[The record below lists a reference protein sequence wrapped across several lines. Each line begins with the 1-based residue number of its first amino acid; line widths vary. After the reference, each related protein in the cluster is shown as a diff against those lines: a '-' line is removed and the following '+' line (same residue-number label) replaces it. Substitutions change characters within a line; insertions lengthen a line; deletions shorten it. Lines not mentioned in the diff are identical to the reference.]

1 MKNIRIEKLSNAYT
15 IRRLT
20 DADVPMLYAWM
31 LRNDQYFRYCG
42 GNRIL
47 HTPPPLCILYRKGGL
62 FMAVYQNGIDVSR
75 YQGNINWGR
84 VAAAG
89 KQFAIV
95 RVGSSNSGG
104 LYVDPYFLQN
114 VNGAK
119 AAGLRVGAYYYTYA
133 RTRAAVANELT
144 TFLNVMQ
151 GLQLE
156 YPVFVDVEDASLTSL
171 GRAELTSL
179 VQYAMDILYQR
190 KWYAGWYS
198 YTNYINSNLNAAAL
212 SRYPLWVADYRATLG
227 YNGSYAMWQ
236 YTGSGVVNG
245 ISGACDLN
253 RSYRDFLPEIQAGGY
268 NNYGASGPSMEV
280 VAGQRLVVFNARCEY
295 FYSANFNDVVGYL
308 PLGSY

>member
-1 MKNIRIEKLSNAYT
+1 MA
-15 IRRLT
+15 
-20 DADVPMLYAWM
+20 
-31 LRNDQYFRYCG
+31 
-42 GNRIL
+42 
-47 HTPPPLCILYRKGGL
+47 L
-62 FMAVYQNGIDVSR
+62 FQVGIDVSR
-75 YQGNINWGR
+75 YQGSINWSA

-95 RVGSSNSGG
+95 RIGSSNNNGA
-104 LYVDPYFLQN
+104 YVDPYFLQN
-114 VNGAK
+114 VNGAH

-133 RTRAAVANELT
+133 RTESAVARELT
-144 TFLNVMQ
+144 TFLNALE

-156 YPVFVDVEDASLTSL
+156 YPVFVDVEARSLTSL
-171 GRAELTSL
+171 GKPQLTNL
-179 VQYAMDILYQR
+179 VKYAMDILNQR

-308 PLGSY
+308 PLGSYCVVKQSTRKYNGYDWVIFRYRGSEYWTAVIGDRNRVEPCNCDCNS

>member
-1 MKNIRIEKLSNAYT
+1 MA
-15 IRRLT
+15 
-20 DADVPMLYAWM
+20 
-31 LRNDQYFRYCG
+31 
-42 GNRIL
+42 
-47 HTPPPLCILYRKGGL
+47 L
-62 FMAVYQNGIDVSR
+62 FQNGIDVSR

-95 RVGSSNSGG
+95 RVGSANSGG

-144 TFLNVMQ
+144 TFLNVMD

-156 YPVFVDVEDASLTSL
+156 YPVFVDVEDSSLTSL
-171 GRAELTSL
+171 GRAALTSL

-198 YTNYINSNLNAAAL
+198 YTNYINSYLNAAAL
-212 SRYPLWVADYRATLG
+212 T
-227 YNGSYAMWQ
+227 
-236 YTGSGVVNG
+236 
-245 ISGACDLN
+245 I
-253 RSYRDFLPEIQAGGY
+253 
-268 NNYGASGPSMEV
+268 
-280 VAGQRLVVFNARCEY
+280 
-295 FYSANFNDVVGYL
+295 YSSDGTRM
-308 PLGSY
+308 

>member
-1 MKNIRIEKLSNAYT
+1 
-15 IRRLT
+15 
-20 DADVPMLYAWM
+20 
-31 LRNDQYFRYCG
+31 
-42 GNRIL
+42 
-47 HTPPPLCILYRKGGL
+47 
-62 FMAVYQNGIDVSR
+62 MAVYQNGIDVSR

-89 KQFAIV
+89 KQFAMV

-144 TFLNVMQ
+144 TFLNAME

-156 YPVFVDVEDASLTSL
+156 YPVFVDVEDFSLTSL

-198 YTNYINSNLNAAAL
+198 YTNYINNYLNAAAL
-212 SRYPLWVADYRATLG
+212 RQYPLWVADYRSTLG
-227 YNGSYAMWQ
+227 YNGNYAMWQ
-236 YTGSGVVNG
+236 YSGSGSVNG
-245 ISGACDLN
+245 
-253 RSYRDFLPEIQAGGY
+253 
-268 NNYGASGPSMEV
+268 
-280 VAGQRLVVFNARCEY
+280 
-295 FYSANFNDVVGYL
+295 
-308 PLGSY
+308 

>member
-1 MKNIRIEKLSNAYT
+1 MA
-15 IRRLT
+15 
-20 DADVPMLYAWM
+20 
-31 LRNDQYFRYCG
+31 
-42 GNRIL
+42 
-47 HTPPPLCILYRKGGL
+47 L
-62 FMAVYQNGIDVSR
+62 FQNGIDVSR

-95 RVGSSNSGG
+95 RVGSANSGG

-133 RTRAAVANELT
+133 RTRAAVVNELT
-144 TFLNVMQ
+144 TFLNVMD

-156 YPVFVDVEDASLTSL
+156 YPVFVDVEDSSLTSL
-171 GRAELTSL
+171 GRAALTSL

-198 YTNYINSNLNAAAL
+198 YTNYINSYLNAAAL
-212 SRYPLWVADYRATLG
+212 SRYPLWVADYRSALG

-236 YTGSGVVNG
+236 YTGSGSVSDVSPPCG
-245 ISGACDLN
+245 SIRAKPSAVTM
-253 RSYRDFLPEIQAGGY
+253 RSVHRPR
-268 NNYGASGPSMEV
+268 PSIT
-280 VAGQRLVVFNARCEY
+280 
-295 FYSANFNDVVGYL
+295 
-308 PLGSY
+308 

>member
-1 MKNIRIEKLSNAYT
+1 MKNIQLEKLSDAYT

-42 GNRIL
+42 GSRIL
-47 HTPPPLCILYRKGGL
+47 RTPPPLCILYCKGGL

-253 RSYRDFLPEIQAGGY
+253 RSYRDFLPA
-268 NNYGASGPSMEV
+268 
-280 VAGQRLVVFNARCEY
+280 
-295 FYSANFNDVVGYL
+295 L
-308 PLGSY
+308 PWRR